1 MSARN
6 QSEDNKMTELLN
18 GVQKSIAVVVFFF
31 FFLTVI
37 LSAVLLLLG
46 VFIIIML
53 LICCDIM
60 LNCYARFFKVTSI
73 CL

>member
-18 GVQKSIAVVVFFF
+18 RVQKSIAVVFFF

-60 LNCYARFFKVTSI
+60 LNCYVRFFKVTSI